1 MLLNLFKQKIELPKK
16 SHIVSQPYV
25 DFLARQF
32 ELSHSGFH
40 GIEHWFR
47 VLINGRLIARETG
60 ADLDVIEHFA
70 LIHDVMRN
78 NEDEDMQH
86 GNRAA
91 EFVGVFANDWIQLSN
106 DQLEQLKE
114 AVRYHSMGRLTRDIT
129 IQSCWDADRLDL
141 GRVGKRPHPT
151 YLGTRAAREPRFLEA
166 AYKRSTQRFSKQ
178 TYAR

>member
-1 MLLNLFKQKIELPKK
+1 MLLNLLNQKIELPKK
-16 SHIVSQPYV
+16 SRIVTQPYV

-32 ELSHSGFH
+32 ELNHSGFH

-47 VLINGRLIARETG
+47 VLINGRLIASETG
-60 ADLDVIEHFA
+60 ADLDVVEHFA
-70 LIHDVMRN
+70 LVHDVMRN
-78 NEDEDMQH
+78 SEDEDIQH

-114 AVRYHSMGRLTRDIT
+114 AVRFHSMGRLTRDVT

-141 GRVGKRPHPT
+141 GRVGIRPNST
-151 YLGTRAAREPRFLEA
+151 YLGTRIARDPEFLEA
-166 AYKRSTQRFSKQ
+166 AYQRSKQRFVDYSF
-178 TYAR
+178 RR

>member
-1 MLLNLFKQKIELPKK
+1 MLLNLFKQTLELPKR
-16 SHIVSQPYV
+16 SHIVTQPYV

-40 GIEHWFR
+40 GVEHWFR

-60 ADLDVIEHFA
+60 ADIDVLEHFA

-78 NEDEDMQH
+78 NEDEDIQH

-91 EFVGVFANDWIQLSN
+91 EFIGVFANDWIHLSS
-106 DQLEQLKE
+106 DQIEQLKE

-141 GRVGKRPHPT
+141 GRVGIRPNST
-151 YLGTRAAREPRFLEA
+151 YLGTKIARDPEFLEA
-166 AYKRSTQRFSKQ
+166 AYQRSKQRFVDYSF
-178 TYAR
+178 RR